1 MLDAAYCE
9 IQVGGPHTKRQGVA
23 LVDVADADALAA
35 YRWSMHGKGYAV
47 RKARVGGKT
56 RPVLMHREL
65 LGLTPGDG
73 VQVDHVNGDKLDN
86 RRANLRVCTQAQ
98 NQQNNYHDRPY
109 RGTYWDA
116 QSKRWR
122 AQVRLAG
129 KCHRL
134 GHFATREEAAAVAS
148 AFRREHMPFSADA
161 RTGRPTPAVT
171 ALPQGSTA

>member
-1 MLDAAYCE
+1 MLDEAYIE
-9 IQVGGPHTKRQGVA
+9 VQIGGPRAKRQGVA
-23 LVDVADADALAA
+23 LVDVSDAEAISA
-35 YRWSMHGKGYAV
+35 YRWGMHGKGYA
-47 RKARVGGKT
+47 RRTIRVGRKT
-56 RPVLMHREL
+56 RPVLMHRDL

-116 QSKRWR
+116 QSNCWR

-129 KCHRL
+129 KPHNL
-134 GHFATREEAAAVAS
+134 GRFAAREEAAAVAS

-161 RTGRPTPAVT
+161 RGGQPKGR
-171 ALPQGSTA
+171 